1 MDDASRAC
9 VGGAWWADCECEG
22 GKVRGVCD
30 DKEGCDEVAL
40 RCVDIIGIDEVDVEA
55 RNPDGIGILFR

>member
-1 MDDASRAC
+1 M
-9 VGGAWWADCECEG
+9 
-22 GKVRGVCD
+22 RGVCD